1 MCENWLPPVT
11 SGMRVRVEQNST
23 WVHPDVAVVCGEPEL
38 IDTSPETRVNPAV
51 LIEVRSCLSVR
62 EILLVDSRTV
72 HIELGSAQPRADGN
86 QSSSQMPPPLSG
98 WTAWASRSPWRRYT
112 TRPRPRRPRD
122 NRGMASLPI
131 QAWTLDEY
139 LSYEAGIHDRGEASK
154 HETTWVYPDVAV
166 VCGAP
171 ELLDTRPQTLLNHPT
186 VLVEV
191 LSPSIAAYDRNLQAP
206 RYRSCP
212 SLRELLIVD
221 PTAVCVEHW
230 SRTGASEWTVEEV
243 RQLDG
248 LLKLDS
254 MAAEIPVAEF
264 YEE

>member
-1 MCENWLPPVT
+1 MAVEIPV
-11 SGMRVRVEQNST
+11 
-23 WVHPDVAVVCGEPEL
+23 PEIYDATGL
-38 IDTSPETRVNPAV
+38 HS
-51 LIEVRSCLSVR
+51 
-62 EILLVDSRTV
+62 
-72 HIELGSAQPRADGN
+72 
-86 QSSSQMPPPLSG
+86 
-98 WTAWASRSPWRRYT
+98 W
-112 TRPRPRRPRD
+112 RD

-131 QAWTLDEY
+131 QAWTLEEY

-154 HETTWVYPDVAV
+154 HEFIDGSILAMAGASFGHNRVVMNVAAALHRRRRTCGCSVLSNDMRVRIEHETTWVYPDVAV
-166 VCGAP
+166 VCGEP
-171 ELLDTRPQTLLNHPT
+171 ELLDTRPQTLLNPT

-191 LSPSIAAYDRNLQAP
+191 LSPSTAAYDRNLKGP

-221 PTAVCVEHW
+221 PTAVCIEHW
-230 SRTGASEWTVEEV
+230 SRTGTSEWTVDEL

-248 LLKLDS
+248 VLKLDS